1 MNLKIFMAILFTV
14 ISSSVFS
21 QSGNNIV
28 ERSFACSVNSGYT
41 INDVI
46 SAMRQNDW
54 EGGSNPGA
62 VLVREAVAV
71 AGEFQND
78 WDFVVSLYYPSYTEM
93 IERRVAFRNQ
103 SGGGTEGLR
112 LRDVATCGDRIRINN
127 VRFVDQ
133 SDGPIPEVTVAA
145 GTTCQLNGASLSD
158 AITGA
163 SAITQGQMGANIR
176 NLAVI
181 SRGFGGPTIVQNS
194 EVNLRL
200 TFNSANDFGEAM
212 DILQSNI
219 PTPNPDNPLTCNI
232 GGMWA
237 QHLIYSS
244 N

>member
-1 MNLKIFMAILFTV
+1 MKTKAFVAILFTV

-21 QSGNNIV
+21 QVGNNVV

-54 EGGSNPGA
+54 EEGSNPG
-62 VLVREAVAV
+62 VVILREAVAV
-71 AGEFQND
+71 SGTFQMD
-78 WDFVVSLYYPSYTEM
+78 WDFVVSLYYPSYTDM

-133 SDGPIPEVTVAA
+133 SDDPIPQVTIAG

-158 AITGA
+158 AITGV
-163 SAITQGQMGANIR
+163 SAITQGPIGSHIR
-176 NLAVI
+176 NIAVI
-181 SRGFGGPTIVQNS
+181 SRAFGGPTIEQNS

-200 TFNSANDFGEAM
+200 TFNSPNEFGEAM
-212 DILQSNI
+212 DTLQSNI
-219 PTPNPDNPLTCNI
+219 PAPNPDNPLSCNSA
-232 GGMWA
+232 GMWA
-237 QHLIYSS
+237 QHLIYSR